1 VIVATAVIPAT
12 TLGMNTAALWI
23 DTAYDPYS
31 VEPKARIA
39 K

>member
-1 VIVATAVIPAT
+1 MVATAVIPAT
-12 TLGMNTAALWI
+12 TLGMNTAVLWI
-23 DTAYDPYS
+23 VTAYDPHR